1 METFHF
7 RSTGGSVTERSSC
20 DGAINVHYVL
30 LIDRLQH
37 FPSSLSL
44 SLSPLFLFS
53 LFLLS
58 FSFSLFLFL
67 FLLPL
72 LPSCNPP
79 WVLRKWYNIKTNLK
93 EIRWRG

>member
-37 FPSSLSL
+37 FPS
-44 SLSPLFLFS
+44 S